1 MSLKGY
7 NSPVMPTE
15 IGRGHPSESPISKL
29 LSQESFIMRR
39 VANYFLGAASAAILA
54 TSSQAADKHS
64 SVQTSETNPLWHHE
78 KIKNYLP
85 DMTWPEVEDLLSRS
99 DMVIIPVAS
108 LEQHALHGP
117 IGTDFYNSN
126 ERAKL
131 VAQRT
136 DALVAP
142 ILLPGNSPYHMGFP
156 GTITL
161 SALTVQQVYFE
172 AVQSLLHHGFK
183 RFLFINGHGG
193 NTATTKFIVD
203 RVNQE
208 TAGIAVDLNEAAAPY
223 RKREAAAEANK
234 EPQGFDRHAGTPET
248 SDSLFY
254 TPNLVDLRAARAAK
268 TTLPTHLQSM
278 LPQVIA
284 RDPTAELVFLA
295 EGLKAKETGKHTST
309 REMSDT
315 GTWGDVDPKLST
327 LERGRASALA
337 TIDADVAF
345 IQAWKKLRP
354 LGAK

>member
-1 MSLKGY
+1 MKRPIASLFAMGCAAMLA
-7 NSPVMPTE
+7 V
-15 IGRGHPSESPISKL
+15 HPAMAETP
-29 LSQESFIMRR
+29 
-39 VANYFLGAASAAILA
+39 SARD
-54 TSSQAADKHS
+54 SR
-64 SVQTSETNPLWHHE
+64 TNPLWHHE
-78 KIKNYLP
+78 KVKNYLP
-85 DMTWPEVEDLLSRS
+85 DMTWPEVEDLLTRT

-131 VAQRT
+131 IAQRT

-142 ILLPGNSPYHMGFP
+142 ILLPGNSPYHMEFP

-161 SALTVQQVYFE
+161 SAETVERVYFE
-172 AVQSLLHHGFK
+172 AVQSLLKHGFK

-208 TAGIAVDLNEAAAPY
+208 TPGIAVELGEAAAPY
-223 RKREAAAEANK
+223 KKRARDAADVAATK
-234 EPQGFDRHAGTPET
+234 GPPGFDRHAGTPET
-248 SDSLFY
+248 SDSLYY
-254 TPNLVDLRAARAAK
+254 TPNLVNLKAARAAK
-268 TTLPTHLQSM
+268 ITLPPHMQAM

-284 RDPTAELVFLA
+284 RDPTAERVFLA

-315 GTWGDVDPKLST
+315 GTWGEVDPKLST
-327 LERGRASALA
+327 LERGRANALA

-345 IQAWKKLRP
+345 IEAWKKLRP
-354 LGAK
+354 LGTK

>member
-1 MSLKGY
+1 
-7 NSPVMPTE
+7 
-15 IGRGHPSESPISKL
+15 
-29 LSQESFIMRR
+29 MRI
-39 VANYFLGAASAAILA
+39 VTAHFLAASCAAILA
-54 TSSQAADKHS
+54 TAVQAADRPNRIGA
-64 SVQTSETNPLWHHE
+64 SETNPLWHHE

-85 DMTWPEVEDLLSRS
+85 DMTWPEVEDLLART

-131 VAQRT
+131 IAQRT
-136 DALVAP
+136 DVLVAP

-161 SALTVQQVYFE
+161 SADTIQRVYFE
-172 AVQSLLHHGFK
+172 AVQSLLRHGFK

-193 NTATTKFIVD
+193 NAAITKFIVD

-208 TAGIAVDLNEAAAPY
+208 TGGIALDLNEAAAPY
-223 RKREAAAEANK
+223 RRRKAAAETLS

-248 SDSLFY
+248 SESLYY
-254 TPNLVDLRAARAAK
+254 TPNLVELSAARGAK
-268 TTLPTHLQSM
+268 ITLPAHLQAM
-278 LPQVIA
+278 LPKVIA
-284 RDPTAELVFLA
+284 HDPTAERVFLA

-315 GTWGDVDPKLST
+315 GTWGEVDPKLST
-327 LERGRASALA
+327 LARGRATALA

-345 IQAWKKLRP
+345 IEAWKTMRP
-354 LGAK
+354 LDAK